1 MEYIFWG
8 HNIPLAAHL
17 RETLQCK
24 IIECITF
31 QQIKSCLS
39 SIEYIDFC
47 VFMER
52 SDMATDIPT
61 IAQLHKLYPTLYI
74 ILISETLSKEEK
86 IPYLRAGT
94 DCMISK
100 NTSKDDLQKLFSVII
115 DFKEKEKARKD
126 NQISSLTEFRLPL
139 WKRTFDILASGS
151 AILCLSPILILTAL
165 AIRTESNGKI
175 VYKSKRVGSNYKIFD
190 FYKFR
195 SMYSDADKRLAEYQ
209 QLNQYTKNIAEEEFK
224 DSSSAAEISQQSCS
238 SEQKQEQE
246 QDILLFSDNL
256 STSENNYLKTKRTER
271 SNAFF
276 KLENDPRIT
285 RVGHFIRKYSIDEL
299 PLIVTFSI
307 ISILCIIGSALLS
320 FKFKNDLKKSSKFIK
335 ESLIVYSDD
344 KTLLKIEKDNFN
356 NELGRIEK
364 TIDESIHNAAY
375 SEINLYYNHYNS
387 STSFEFKKLN
397 LFPLK
402 FEGEYYSNKD
412 FVIETDI
419 TSMIYSLLT
428 FYIMYQL
435 RMCECI
441 SRAAENTIRNQITR
455 EAIDKIKDRHRM
467 RMLIKCL
474 YDDRIHDL
482 LQDSL
487 SEFYKMKTISARV
500 AIELNPNNM
509 L

>member
-299 PLIVTFSI
+299 PQLFN
-307 ISILCIIGSALLS
+307 ILKGDMSVVGNRPLP
-320 FKFKNDLKKSSKFIK
+320 
-335 ESLIVYSDD
+335 
-344 KTLLKIEKDNFN
+344 
-356 NELGRIEK
+356 
-364 TIDESIHNAAY
+364 
-375 SEINLYYNHYNS
+375 LY
-387 STSFEFKKLN
+387 EA
-397 LFPLK
+397 
-402 FEGEYYSNKD
+402 E
-412 FVIETDI
+412 
-419 TSMIYSLLT
+419 LLT
-428 FYIMYQL
+428 SDEYVQRFMGPAGLTGLWQVEKRGGAGKMSAEERKQL
-435 RMCECI
+435 DIKYAKEFSFRMDMRI
-441 SRAAENTIRNQITR
+441 I
-455 EAIDKIKDRHRM
+455 IKTFTAFIQKED
-467 RMLIKCL
+467 
-474 YDDRIHDL
+474 
-482 LQDSL
+482 
-487 SEFYKMKTISARV
+487 V
-500 AIELNPNNM
+500 
-509 L
+509 

>member
-209 QLNQYTKNIAEEEFK
+209 QLNQYTKNIAEEFK

-299 PLIVTFSI
+299 PQLFN
-307 ISILCIIGSALLS
+307 ILKGDMSVVGNRPLP
-320 FKFKNDLKKSSKFIK
+320 
-335 ESLIVYSDD
+335 
-344 KTLLKIEKDNFN
+344 
-356 NELGRIEK
+356 
-364 TIDESIHNAAY
+364 
-375 SEINLYYNHYNS
+375 LY
-387 STSFEFKKLN
+387 EA
-397 LFPLK
+397 
-402 FEGEYYSNKD
+402 E
-412 FVIETDI
+412 
-419 TSMIYSLLT
+419 LLT
-428 FYIMYQL
+428 SDEYVQRFMGPAGLTGLWQVEKRGGAGQMSAEERKQL
-435 RMCECI
+435 DIKYAKEFSFGMDMRI
-441 SRAAENTIRNQITR
+441 IIRTFTAFIQKEN
-455 EAIDKIKDRHRM
+455 
-467 RMLIKCL
+467 
-474 YDDRIHDL
+474 
-482 LQDSL
+482 
-487 SEFYKMKTISARV
+487 V
-500 AIELNPNNM
+500 
-509 L
+509 

>member
-209 QLNQYTKNIAEEEFK
+209 QLNQYTKNMAEEEFK

-238 SEQKQEQE
+238 SEQKQEQKQEQE

-299 PLIVTFSI
+299 PQLFN
-307 ISILCIIGSALLS
+307 ILKGDMSVVGNRPLP
-320 FKFKNDLKKSSKFIK
+320 
-335 ESLIVYSDD
+335 
-344 KTLLKIEKDNFN
+344 
-356 NELGRIEK
+356 
-364 TIDESIHNAAY
+364 
-375 SEINLYYNHYNS
+375 LY
-387 STSFEFKKLN
+387 EA
-397 LFPLK
+397 
-402 FEGEYYSNKD
+402 E
-412 FVIETDI
+412 
-419 TSMIYSLLT
+419 LLT
-428 FYIMYQL
+428 SDEYVQRFMGPAGLTGLWQVEKRGGAGKMSAEERKQL
-435 RMCECI
+435 DIKYAKEFSFRMDMRI
-441 SRAAENTIRNQITR
+441 I
-455 EAIDKIKDRHRM
+455 IKTFTAFIQKED
-467 RMLIKCL
+467 
-474 YDDRIHDL
+474 
-482 LQDSL
+482 
-487 SEFYKMKTISARV
+487 V
-500 AIELNPNNM
+500 
-509 L
+509 